1 VTSFNRLFLALL
13 AGLTACASPAT
24 TGNAAD
30 NAAVYNAWLQKRS
43 YVEVTA
49 AGSVARV
56 LGTRPGPSGVHTQF
70 LVHLGAGGNGL
81 TVRIADNVD
90 MTGRLQ
96 IAPGDSVVVRGEYIY
111 DPRGGLIHWTH
122 RDPRGR
128 HEAGYVAVNGRYYQ

>member
-1 VTSFNRLFLALL
+1 MMWFRRLSVFVVAMV
-13 AGLTACASPAT
+13 AGCAAPAT
-24 TGNAAD
+24 TGNSAD
-30 NAAVYNAWLQKRS
+30 NAAVYNAWVQKRS

-49 AGSVARV
+49 SGSVARV

-81 TVRIADNVD
+81 TVRVADNVD
-90 MTGRLQ
+90 MTGRLA
-96 IAPGDSVVVRGEYIY
+96 ISPGDSVVLRGEYIY

-128 HEAGYVAVNGRYYQ
+128 HEAGYVSINGRYYQ